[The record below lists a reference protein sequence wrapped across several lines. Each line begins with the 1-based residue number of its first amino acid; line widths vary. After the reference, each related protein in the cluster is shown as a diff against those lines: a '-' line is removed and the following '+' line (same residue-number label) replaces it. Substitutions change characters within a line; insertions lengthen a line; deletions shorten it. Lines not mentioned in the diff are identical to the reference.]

1 MLASF
6 AGAAERSEVPD
17 KYKWKLS
24 DLFPTEADW
33 AKARDK
39 AAADIPS
46 LAPFQGHVGDS
57 PAKLYEAISAYMKLS
72 QAFERVYTYA
82 SQTND
87 QDTRVSHSQ
96 EMLQS
101 VDDVYSKFSTQSSF
115 MRPEIIALGKQ
126 KVEAYLSQEP
136 RLAEYKS
143 YLEDIVRWAPHTLSA
158 DEERIMARSGRIAG
172 APGDI
177 YSIFIDADL
186 PYPTIQ
192 LSTGDTVRLD
202 PSAYTKYRAV
212 ENRDDRIKVFQAFFG
227 AQRAF
232 RRTLG
237 TSLAAHVQTHLYD
250 RDLRHFDSCLQEAL
264 FGDNIPVSVYSR
276 LVKDVNANLPTLH
289 RYLKLRERMMGLH
302 DLRYED
308 LYAPI
313 VKEVEMEYTPES
325 AMDLVLKAVK
335 PLGPDYGTI
344 LSNGLLKEGWTDW
357 MPTTGKRSGAY
368 STGAY
373 GVHPFQLL
381 NFYGSYD
388 DVSTLAHEG
397 GHCMHTYY
405 SMKNQPYVTAN
416 YATFVAEVAST
427 FNENL
432 LVHYMVDNAKDD
444 DTRLFLLGN
453 YLENLRTTLFRQVMF
468 AEFEQGIHE
477 KAEKGEPLTGDS
489 MNDLYLGI
497 VRKYYGDAKGV
508 CKVDDMYGM
517 EWGYVHHF
525 YYDFYVYQYATSI
538 IASTA
543 LANGVNAEFKA
554 HSGTKKRDA
563 YLHMLSSGSSKYPVD
578 LLKDAGVDMTTSA
591 PFKAC
596 MKEMNSVMD
605 QMEKILAKRQHL
617 EKSTGGKTK

>member
-1 MLASF
+1 MLLSISAS
-6 AGAAERSEVPD
+6 AAERSEVPD

-24 DLFPTEADW
+24 DLFSSEADW
-33 AKARDK
+33 AKTRDNLS
-39 AAADIPS
+39 AEVPS
-46 LAPFQGHVGDS
+46 LAQFQGHVGDS
-57 PAKLYEAISAYMKLS
+57 PAKLYDAIATYMKLS
-72 QAFERVYTYA
+72 QTVERVYTYA

-101 VDDVYSKFSTQSSF
+101 VDDVVSKFSTQSSF
-115 MRPEIIALGKQ
+115 MRPEIIALGKE
-126 KVEAYLSQEP
+126 KVESYLSQEP
-136 RLAEYKS
+136 RLAEYRT
-143 YLEDIVRWAPHTLSA
+143 YLEDIVRWAPHTLSS
-158 DEERIMARSGRIAG
+158 DEERIMARSGRLAG

-212 ENRDDRIKVFQAFFG
+212 ASRDDRIKVFQSFFG
-227 AQRAF
+227 AQMAF

-250 RDLRHFDSCLQEAL
+250 RDLRHFKTCLEDAL
-264 FGDNIPVSVYSR
+264 FGDNIPVTVYNQ
-276 LVKDVNANLPTLH
+276 LVKDVNENLPTLH
-289 RYLKLRERMMGLH
+289 RYLKLRQRMMGLN

-313 VKEVEMEYTPES
+313 VKEVDMQFTPES
-325 AMDLVLKAVK
+325 ALDLVLKAVK
-335 PLGPDYGTI
+335 PLGQEYGTV
-344 LSNGLLKEGWTDW
+344 LSSGLLKEGWTDW

-373 GVHPFQLL
+373 GVHPYQLL

-388 DVSTLAHEG
+388 DVSTLAHES
-397 GHCMHTYY
+397 GHCMHTYF

-477 KAEKGEPLTGDS
+477 KAEKGEPLTGDT
-489 MNDLYLGI
+489 MNELYLGI

-525 YYDFYVYQYATSI
+525 YYDFYVYQYATSL

-543 LANGVNAEFKA
+543 LANGVSAEAKA
-554 HSGTKKRDA
+554 HGTKKRDA
-563 YLHMLSSGSSKYPVD
+563 YLHLLSSGSSKYPVD

-591 PFKAC
+591 PFRAC

-605 QMEKILAKRQHL
+605 QMEKILARRDRLK
-617 EKSTGGKTK
+617 KATGTK

>member
-1 MLASF
+1 MIVSH
-6 AGAAERSEVPD
+6 AGAAERSDVPD

-24 DLFPTEADW
+24 DLFASEADW
-33 AKARDK
+33 AKTRDK
-39 AAADIPS
+39 LSADIPA
-46 LAPFQGHVGDS
+46 LGKFQGHVGDS
-57 PAKLYEAISAYMKLS
+57 PAQLYEAIATYMNLS
-72 QAFERVYTYA
+72 QSLERVYTYA

-96 EMLQS
+96 EMQQS
-101 VDDVYSKFSTQSSF
+101 VDDVVSKFSTQSSF
-115 MRPEIIALGKQ
+115 LRPEIIALGNA
-126 KVEAYLSQEP
+126 KVTSYLSQEP
-136 RLAEYKS
+136 RLAEYRT
-143 YLEDIVRWAPHTLSA
+143 YLEDIVRWAPHTLSS
-158 DEERIMARSGRIAG
+158 DEERIMARSGRLAG

-212 ENRDDRIKVFQAFFG
+212 ANRDDRIKVFQAFFG

-237 TSLAAHVQTHLYD
+237 TSLAAHVQTHVYNK
-250 RDLRHFDSCLQEAL
+250 DLRHFDSCLQEAL
-264 FGDNIPVSVYSR
+264 FGDNIPVAVYTQ

-289 RYLKLRERMMGLH
+289 RYLKLRERMMGLK

-313 VKEVEMEYTPES
+313 VKEVDMQFTPES

-335 PLGPDYGTI
+335 PLGAEYGTVF
-344 LSNGLLKEGWTDW
+344 SNGLLKEGWTDW

-373 GVHPFQLL
+373 GVHPYQLL
-381 NFYGSYD
+381 NFYGEYD

-444 DTRLFLLGN
+444 ETRLFLLGN

-468 AEFEQGIHE
+468 AEFEEGIHE
-477 KAEKGEPLTGDS
+477 KAEQGDPLTGDS
-489 MNDLYLGI
+489 MNELYLGI

-525 YYDFYVYQYATSI
+525 YYNFYVYQYATSL

-543 LANGVNAEFKA
+543 LANGVSAEYKA
-554 HSGTKKRDA
+554 HGTKKRDA
-563 YLHMLSSGSSKYPVD
+563 YLHLLSSGSSKYPVD

-605 QMEKILAKRQHL
+605 QMEKILARRSHMK
-617 EKSTGGKTK
+617 KATGSGTR

>member
-1 MLASF
+1 MIVSH
-6 AGAAERSEVPD
+6 AGAAERSDVPD

-24 DLFPTEADW
+24 DLFASEADW
-33 AKARDK
+33 AKTRDK
-39 AAADIPS
+39 LSADVPT
-46 LAPFQGHVGDS
+46 LGKFQGHVGDS
-57 PAKLYEAISAYMKLS
+57 PAQLYEAIATYMKLS
-72 QAFERVYTYA
+72 QSLERVYTYA

-96 EMLQS
+96 EMQQS
-101 VDDVYSKFSTQSSF
+101 VDDVVSKFSTQSSF
-115 MRPEIIALGKQ
+115 LRPEIIALGKA
-126 KVEAYLSQEP
+126 KVESYLSQEP
-136 RLAEYKS
+136 RLAEYRT
-143 YLEDIVRWAPHTLSA
+143 YLQDIVRWAPHTLSS
-158 DEERIMARSGRIAG
+158 DEERIMARSGRLAG

-212 ENRDDRIKVFQAFFG
+212 ANRDDRIKVFQAFFG

-237 TSLAAHVQTHLYD
+237 TSLAAHVQTHVYD
-250 RDLRHFDSCLQEAL
+250 KDLRHFDSCLQDAL
-264 FGDNIPVSVYSR
+264 FGDNIPVAVYNQ

-289 RYLKLRERMMGLH
+289 RYLKLRQRMMGLN

-313 VKEVEMEYTPES
+313 VKEVDMKFTPES

-335 PLGPDYGTI
+335 PLGNDYGTV
-344 LSNGLLKEGWTDW
+344 LSSGLLKEGWTDW

-373 GVHPFQLL
+373 GVHPYQLL
-381 NFYGSYD
+381 NFYGEYD

-477 KAEKGEPLTGDS
+477 KAEQGEPLTGDT
-489 MNDLYLGI
+489 MNELYLGI

-525 YYDFYVYQYATSI
+525 YYDFYVYQYATSL

-543 LANGVNAEFKA
+543 LANGVSAEYKA
-554 HSGTKKRDA
+554 HGTKKRDA
-563 YLHMLSSGSSKYPVD
+563 YLHLLSSGSSKYPVD

-605 QMEKILAKRQHL
+605 QMEKILARRSHMKKAAGSGTR
-617 EKSTGGKTK
+617 